1 MVLEHLA
8 KITQEVSEVK
18 SDVFEIK
25 SDVIDLK
32 TGQTSMREQI
42 AELLEFKIEAS
53 QKFDQIIDDLDYLK
67 HKEAQNEADIFK
79 LKRQS
84 AR

>member
-1 MVLEHLA
+1 M
-8 KITQEVSEVK
+8 K
-18 SDVFEIK
+18 SDVAELK
-25 SDVIDLK
+25 SNVADLKNDAIDLK
-32 TGQTSMREQI
+32 TGQTSMTEQI
-42 AELLEFKIEAS
+42 AELLEFKTEAS